1 MPDNDDILIA
11 ARTVIGR
18 VGLSALTFTAV
29 AQEAGIS
36 RATLYR
42 RFPSRDELI
51 AVVVVAELDELE
63 RMVANRLRFAD
74 QPQQTITMLVREV
87 LDYNSRNEALQTA
100 LRTDAAELLP
110 WLIRTEPRPTLVDI
124 VTERTLARIAD
135 SPLTTSLHPD
145 PATAIEFMVSAIYA
159 ELLSPARHLSHAQL
173 ADYIT
178 AAVYRP

>member
-18 VGLSALTFTAV
+18 VGLSGLTFTAV

-87 LDYNSRNEALQTA
+87 LDYNARNEALQTA
-100 LRTDAAELLP
+100 LRTDAPGLLP

-124 VTERTLARIAD
+124 VTERTLARITD
-135 SPLTTSLHPD
+135 SPLATALHPD

-173 ADYIT
+173 ADCIT
-178 AAVYRP
+178 AAVCRP